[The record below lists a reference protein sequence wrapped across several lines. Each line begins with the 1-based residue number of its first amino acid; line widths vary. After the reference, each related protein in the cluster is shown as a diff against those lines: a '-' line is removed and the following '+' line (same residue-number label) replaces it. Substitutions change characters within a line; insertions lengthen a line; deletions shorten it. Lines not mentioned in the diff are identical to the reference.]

1 MEWVMYFSCNASYIH
16 VYETTKKIKHSMAE
30 TWQREG
36 NIAPSF
42 ECNINCT
49 GKAIVFTEPMS
60 ELEYLEIKGK
70 SKHSRKCASPT
81 KKKLRYRYTKSLLV

>member
-1 MEWVMYFSCNASYIH
+1 MT
-16 VYETTKKIKHSMAE
+16 ETR
-30 TWQREG
+30 QREG

-42 ECNINCT
+42 ERNINCT
-49 GKAIVFTEPMS
+49 GKATVFTGPMS